1 MPVKIMRR
9 KIAIPYHGA
18 DSAGNCRPHR
28 IHGFLLESGWLRLP
42 ALPASSPKAGSIDRV
57 GQRVVPRRLPVC
69 DIIDPPAIEMGIVV
83 RDAAIW
89 ELDSE
94 IDA

>member
-1 MPVKIMRR
+1 M
-9 KIAIPYHGA
+9 AETT
-18 DSAGNCRPHR
+18 R
-28 IHGFLLESGWLRLP
+28 ITCY
-42 ALPASSPKAGSIDRV
+42 SPKTDSIGRICL
-57 GQRVVPRRLPVC
+57 RVVPRRLPVC